1 LPTELDRRR
10 LILATDI
17 LYFALHTFAMA
28 RVQGFM
34 NDLSEGFED
43 KLSVSSAPQR
53 SSALSNRISSVL
65 SASYADSEIRDALRT
80 LDERK
85 FTNSAETRRRLRIDV
100 QREVIE
106 RNGDIVKEF
115 GHIAEV
121 RVSLD

>member
-1 LPTELDRRR
+1 
-10 LILATDI
+10 
-17 LYFALHTFAMA
+17 MA
-28 RVQGFM
+28 GVQGFM
-34 NDLSEGFED
+34 NNLSEGFDD

-85 FTNSAETRRRLRIDV
+85 FTNSAETRRRFRIDV

-121 RVSLD
+121 RVSLDCTLRESQR